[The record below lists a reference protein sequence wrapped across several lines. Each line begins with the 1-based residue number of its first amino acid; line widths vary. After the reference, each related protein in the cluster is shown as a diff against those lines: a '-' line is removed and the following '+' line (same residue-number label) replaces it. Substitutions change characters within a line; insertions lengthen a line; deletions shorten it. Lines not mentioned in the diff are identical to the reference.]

1 MKFEEVA
8 HLYLG
13 CNLLNT
19 KTGDV
24 DFFDGILFHQ
34 EITSDTPF
42 KHRKPILKKV
52 KVHCHY
58 MPIIFAQ
65 YLAEGFDFFGLIESG
80 QAVENNSSEQK

>member
-24 DFFDGILFHQ
+24 DFFDGILFHL
-34 EITSDTPF
+34 EMTCDTPF
-42 KHRKPILKKV
+42 KHYKPILKKV
-52 KVHCHY
+52 KVRYPY
-58 MPIIFAQ
+58 MPNVFAE

-80 QAVENNSSEQK
+80 QAVENQSLEQK